1 MDIGLMRKYFGTDG
15 IRGRVGQYP
24 ITPDFAL
31 RLGYAAG
38 KILAKH
44 SANPAVIIGKDT
56 RISGYLFESAL
67 EAGLSFAGVD
77 VYMAGPV
84 PTPAVA
90 YLTRALRL
98 DAGIVISAS
107 HNPYEDNGI
116 KFFAANGTKLNDN
129 IELEIEAILD
139 QNMQMA
145 EYLGKVKR
153 LDDASG
159 RYIEFC
165 KSTFAND
172 MDLKGLKIV
181 LDCAN
186 GATYKI
192 APQVFH
198 ELGAE
203 VIKLACDPNGVN
215 INEDCGSTHPENLI
229 QSVLYNK
236 ADFGI
241 AFDGD
246 GDRILI
252 IDSDGVSYNGDKLIY
267 IILKAYLL
275 QQKPIK
281 GLVGTVMTN
290 LAMEHALQKLD
301 VELVRA
307 KVGDR
312 YVLEELNKRGWDIGG
327 EASGHILCLDKHST
341 GDGIVSALQVLKSVL
356 RLKQPMN
363 QIIDW
368 QEYPQTMINIKLA
381 DKNYPWQDV
390 LKPHMDNAESELG
403 NNGRIVVRASGTE
416 ALLRVMVEASD
427 VELSSRIA
435 NSLSRVVSDL
445 ML

>member
-1 MDIGLMRKYFGTDG
+1 M
-15 IRGRVGQYP
+15 
-24 ITPDFAL
+24 
-31 RLGYAAG
+31 
-38 KILAKH
+38 
-44 SANPAVIIGKDT
+44 IIGKDT
-56 RISGYLFESAL
+56 RLSGYLFESAL

-107 HNPYEDNGI
+107 HNHYEDNGI
-116 KFFAANGTKLNDN
+116 KFFAGNGSKLDDKL
-129 IELEIEAILD
+129 EFEIESMLEQD
-139 QNMQMA
+139 MHMA
-145 EYLGKVKR
+145 KYLGKVKR

-165 KSTFAND
+165 KSTFSND

-186 GATYKI
+186 GATYKV

-203 VIKLACDPNGVN
+203 VIKLACNPNGIN
-215 INEDCGSTHPENLI
+215 INEDCGSTHPQNLI
-229 QSVLYNK
+229 KTVLSNK

-246 GDRILI
+246 GDRVVIV
-252 IDSDGVSYNGDKLIY
+252 DSNGVSYDGDKLIY
-267 IILKAYLL
+267 IILQAYLAM
-275 QQKPIK
+275 QKPIV

-290 LAMEHALQKLD
+290 LAMEHALNKQHI
-301 VELVRA
+301 ELVRA

-312 YVLEELNKRGWDIGG
+312 YVLEELKNRGWTIGG

-341 GDGIVSALQVLKSVL
+341 GDGIVSALQVLQAVL
-356 RLKQPMN
+356 YLKNDMSN
-363 QIIDW
+363 IVNW
-368 QEYPQTMINIKLA
+368 QEYPQTMINVRLI
-381 DKNYPWQDV
+381 DKNYPWQDKV
-390 LKPHMDNAESELG
+390 KPYLIGAEAELG
-403 NNGRIVVRASGTE
+403 DNGRIIIRPSGTE
-416 ALLRVMVEASD
+416 PLLRIMVEASD
-427 VELSSRIA
+427 VIISDKIAKFLSKAITDSMVR
-435 NSLSRVVSDL
+435 
-445 ML
+445 